1 MVHVGLDD
9 GVIRLPGRITK
20 TGKPRSLPIFKG
32 DMMNGLREEQA
43 RHDKF
48 YPESPWVFSRAGD
61 RVKSFKAE
69 WEMAT
74 AAAGIPD
81 LRFHDL
87 RRTAV
92 RNMVRIHGLDRDVVK
107 KISGHLTDVMFSR
120 YNITDEQDIKAAK
133 RKVDSAANGVNSIMS
148 EDLLATLGAV
158 PEEKLRAL
166 LALLKPS

>member
-1 MVHVGLDD
+1 
-9 GVIRLPGRITK
+9 
-20 TGKPRSLPIFKG
+20 
-32 DMMNGLREEQA
+32 
-43 RHDKF
+43 
-48 YPESPWVFSRAGD
+48 
-61 RVKSFKAE
+61 
-69 WEMAT
+69 MAT
-74 AAAGIPD
+74 AAVGIPE

-133 RKVDSAANGVNSIMS
+133 RKVDSAAHPVNSNMS
-148 EDLLATLGAV
+148 EELLATLDAV